1 MSKTEPIEELDK
13 LLTAD
18 QLAEVESKSKSLK
31 FSVELV
37 QLMHQTGKTRQ
48 QLLND
53 TDLTENDIQQIEW
66 SGCDISISALEKY
79 VNALGGKLRL
89 SVEMPH
95 GKTKIYASLD
105 QE

>member
-53 TDLTENDIQQIEW
+53 TDLTENDLQQIEW
-66 SGCDISISALEKY
+66 SGSDISISALEKY
-79 VNALGGKLRL
+79 VNALGGKLLL

-95 GKTKIYASLD
+95 GKTKIYESLD

>member
-79 VNALGGKLRL
+79 VNALGGSLQIC
-89 SVEMPH
+89 VETPK
-95 GKTKIYASLD
+95 GRTTVYGNVGQD
-105 QE
+105 

>member
-13 LLTAD
+13 LLTAE

-53 TDLTENDIQQIEW
+53 TDLTENDLQQIEW
-66 SGCDISISALEKY
+66 SGSDISISALEKY